1 MAGGRKDCLPFVKK
15 EGMVELDDKN
25 QLRELYKEPVICM
38 LRIKESVDGWGKR
51 LGADGY
57 FTFTEDFMG
66 NSVPRDQIH

>member
-1 MAGGRKDCLPFVKK
+1 MKK

-25 QLRELYKEPVICM
+25 QLRKLYKEPVICL
-38 LRIKESVDGWGKR
+38 LRIKESVDRWGKR

-66 NSVPRDQIH
+66 NSVPQDQEMKYTICLEG